1 MYIQKYKYSSHPNT
15 TVREQCDMQ
24 EDTVGSFAGKG
35 WIQKTANK
43 ITWKRL
49 DSFMC
54 LQVQYE
60 TLQGKDKPLNSL
72 L

>member
-1 MYIQKYKYSSHPNT
+1 
-15 TVREQCDMQ
+15 MQ
-24 EDTVGSFAGKG
+24 EGTVGSLAGKKG

-43 ITWKRL
+43 ITWKNL

-60 TLQGKDKPLNSL
+60 TLEGKDKPLNSL